1 MTIKVI
7 RPGLFSSFQDTGRT
21 GFQHWG
27 VPVNGAMDQDAHALA
42 NLLVGNPARAASL
55 EITLQG
61 PVLCFQAKALIALAG
76 ADLGARL
83 DGAVLKPGQ
92 AICVKP
98 GAVLSFEKREYGVR
112 AYLAV
117 SGGYL
122 LQPVMNSA
130 STYSRGGFGG
140 LYGRALKAGDVI
152 PICSSFAN
160 PPRVNIPAGW
170 LLNPPTKAVSIRVMH
185 GREWHDF
192 SASARH
198 DLLNEP
204 YQMTAAS
211 DRMGYRLEGAALD
224 LTQPR
229 QLLSESVTFGTV
241 QVPAGGQPIVLMAD
255 RQTTGGYPRIAQV
268 ASVDLPKLAQLM
280 PGDEIRFSLI
290 DLPTA
295 QALLVARMG
304 WLKKQEAAHS

>member
-7 RPGLFSSFQDTGRT
+7 RPGLFSSFQDTGRV

-42 NLLVGNPARAASL
+42 NLLVGNPTTAATL
-55 EITLQG
+55 EMTIQG

-76 ADLGARL
+76 ADLGANL
-83 DGAVLKPGQ
+83 DGAALKPGH
-92 AICVKP
+92 AVCVKP
-98 GAVLSFEKREYGVR
+98 GAVLRFEKREYGAR

-122 LQPVMNSA
+122 LQPVMNSR

-140 LYGRALKAGDVI
+140 QFGRALSVGDVI

-160 PPRVNIPAGW
+160 PPRLNIPAG
-170 LLNPPTKAVSIRVMH
+170 LLFAAPINPVSIRVLH
-185 GREWHDF
+185 GREWADF
-192 SASARH
+192 SETARH
-198 DLLNEP
+198 DFLNEP
-204 YQMTAAS
+204 YQLTAAS
-211 DRMGYRLEGAALD
+211 DRMGYRLDGAALD
-224 LTQPR
+224 LAQPK
-229 QLLSESVTFGTV
+229 QLLSESVAFGTV

-280 PGDEIRFSLI
+280 PGDGIRFSLI
-290 DLPTA
+290 DLRTA
-295 QALLVARMG
+295 QALFVARMRT
-304 WLKKQEAAHS
+304 LKKLEVAHS

>member
-1 MTIKVI
+1 MSINVIK
-7 RPGLFSSFQDTGRT
+7 PGLFSSFQDIGRV

-42 NLLVGNPARAASL
+42 NLLVGNPTSAATL
-55 EITLQG
+55 EMTVQG

-76 ADLGARL
+76 ADLGASL
-83 DGAVLKPGQ
+83 DGAALKPGQ
-92 AICVKP
+92 AVGVKL
-98 GAVLSFEKREYGVR
+98 GAVLRFEKREYGAR

-122 LQPVMNSA
+122 LQPVMNSH

-140 LYGRALKAGDVI
+140 LCGRALQAGDVL

-160 PPRVNIPAGW
+160 PPRLNIPSG
-170 LLNPPTKAVSIRVMH
+170 LLVGKQASPVSIRVLQ
-185 GREWHDF
+185 GREWAEF
-192 SASARH
+192 SESARH
-198 DLLNEP
+198 AFLCEP
-204 YQMTAAS
+204 YAMTAAS
-211 DRMGYRLEGAALD
+211 DRMGYRLEGPGLD

-229 QLLSESVTFGTV
+229 QLLSQSVAFGTV

-255 RQTTGGYPRIAQV
+255 RQTTGGYPRIGQV

-280 PGDEIRFSLI
+280 PGDEVRFALI

-295 QALLVARMG
+295 QQLLVTRART
-304 WLKKQEAAHS
+304 LKRLEAAY

>member
-1 MTIKVI
+1 MSIHVI
-7 RPGLFSSFQDTGRT
+7 RPGLFSSFQDSGRV

-42 NLLVGNPARAASL
+42 NLLVGNPTSAATL
-55 EITLQG
+55 EMTVQG
-61 PVLCFQAKALIALAG
+61 PVLCFQAQALIALAG
-76 ADLGARL
+76 ADLGASL
-83 DGAVLKPGQ
+83 DGAELKPGQ
-92 AICVKP
+92 AVRVKP
-98 GAVLSFEKREYGVR
+98 GTVLRFEKREYGAR

-122 LQPVMNSA
+122 LQPVMNSH

-140 LYGRALKAGDVI
+140 LCGRALQAGDVL

-160 PPRVNIPAGW
+160 PPRLNIPSG
-170 LLNPPTKAVSIRVMH
+170 LLVGKQTSPVSIRVLH
-185 GREWHDF
+185 GREWAQF
-192 SASARH
+192 SESARH
-198 DLLNEP
+198 AFLCEP
-204 YQMTAAS
+204 YAMTAAS
-211 DRMGYRLEGAALD
+211 DRMGYRLEGPGLD

-229 QLLSESVTFGTV
+229 QLLSQSVAFGTV

-280 PGDEIRFSLI
+280 PGDAVRFALI

-295 QALLVARMG
+295 QQLLVTRART
-304 WLKKQEAAHS
+304 LKRLEAAH

>member
-7 RPGLFSSFQDTGRT
+7 KPGMFSSFQDAGRT

-42 NLLVGNPARAASL
+42 NVLAGNPIAAATL
-55 EITLQG
+55 EITIQG

-76 ADLGARL
+76 ADLGAHL
-83 DGAVLKPGQ
+83 DGVALKPGH
-92 AICVKP
+92 ATAVKP
-98 GAVLSFEKREYGVR
+98 GAVLSFEKREYGAR

-117 SGGYL
+117 NGGYL
-122 LQPVMNSA
+122 LEPVMDSA

-140 LYGRALKAGDVI
+140 WGGRALKAGDLI
-152 PICSSFAN
+152 PISSSFAN
-160 PPRVNIPAGW
+160 PVRVTIPTG
-170 LLNPPTKAVSIRVMH
+170 LLFSPLTQPVCVRVLR
-185 GREWHDF
+185 GREWADF
-192 SASARH
+192 SDAARH
-198 DLLNEP
+198 DFLHEP
-204 YQMTAAS
+204 YLMTAAS
-211 DRMGYRLEGAALD
+211 DRMGYRLDGAPLA

-280 PGDEIRFSLI
+280 PGDEVRFSLI

-295 QALLVARMG
+295 QHLLVTRLRT
-304 WLKKQEAAHS
+304 LKKLEAAHL